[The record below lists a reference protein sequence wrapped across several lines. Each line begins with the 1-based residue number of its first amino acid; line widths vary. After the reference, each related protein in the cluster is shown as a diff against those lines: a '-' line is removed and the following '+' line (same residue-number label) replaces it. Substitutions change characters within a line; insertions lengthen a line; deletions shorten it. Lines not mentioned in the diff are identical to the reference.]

1 MYFCLNTYKSNMWH
15 IFTHIIGIQ
24 LKFVLNW
31 FHLRYLYKKLWIII
45 LIIITLII
53 HEPMIFINQNLKKQ
67 EENNIILL
75 VVNMQGSR
83 QTWLF
88 IIKYV
93 KFYKKTH
100 IAISTST
107 CFLIQFLPPY
117 GLTPSNQL
125 NCKKETKYFTRTSE
139 KD

>member
-1 MYFCLNTYKSNMWH
+1 
-15 IFTHIIGIQ
+15 
-24 LKFVLNW
+24 
-31 FHLRYLYKKLWIII
+31 
-45 LIIITLII
+45 
-53 HEPMIFINQNLKKQ
+53 MIFIYQNFKKQ

-93 KFYKKTH
+93 KLYKKKTH

-117 GLTPSNQL
+117 GLTPSDQL
-125 NCKKETKYFTRTSE
+125 NCKKDSKYFTRTSE